1 MIIMNK
7 RMLDKTTRVEDN
19 LVIITEKTETKLNEE
34 QLEHK
39 LRDVRMQK
47 LRIKEQNARLVEDYN
62 KLLEEENEINEL
74 MLQLG
79 ENDGVEV
86 I

>member
-1 MIIMNK
+1 MNK

-47 LRIKEQNARLVEDYN
+47 LRIREQNTRLVEDYN

>member
-1 MIIMNK
+1 MNK

-47 LRIKEQNARLVEDYN
+47 LRIREQNTRLVEDYN
-62 KLLEEENEINEL
+62 KLLEEENEISRL
-74 MLQLG
+74 ILQLG

>member
-1 MIIMNK
+1 MNK